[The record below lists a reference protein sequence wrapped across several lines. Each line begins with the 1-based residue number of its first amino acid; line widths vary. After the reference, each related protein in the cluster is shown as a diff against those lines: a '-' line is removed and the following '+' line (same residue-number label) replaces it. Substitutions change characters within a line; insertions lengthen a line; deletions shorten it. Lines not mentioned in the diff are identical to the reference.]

1 MMKAVQFT
9 LEEELL
15 RQIDRDPEAKR
26 LGRSAFLRR
35 AAREYLARRRSQE
48 IRDAYRRG
56 YGERPVAAEEFG
68 PLIEAQAWP
77 DE

>member
-9 LEEELL
+9 IEEALL
-15 RQIDRDPEAKR
+15 RQIDRDPETKR
-26 LGRSAFLRR
+26 AGRSAFLRQ
-35 AAREYLARRRSQE
+35 AAREYLARRRDRA

-56 YGERPVAAEEFG
+56 YREKPVRADEFG
-68 PLIEAQAWP
+68 PLIEGQAWP

>member
-15 RQIDRDPEAKR
+15 RAIDRDPEAKR

-35 AAREYLARRRSQE
+35 AAREYLDRRRSQE

-56 YGERPVAAEEFG
+56 YGEHPVSTDEFG

>member
-9 LEEELL
+9 IEEELL
-15 RQIDRDPEAKR
+15 RQIDRDPEVKR

-35 AAREYLARRRSQE
+35 AAREYLARRRDQS
-48 IRDAYRRG
+48 IKAAYRRG
-56 YGERPVAAEEFG
+56 YGEHPVTADEFG
-68 PLIEAQAWP
+68 PLMEAQAWP

>member
-9 LEEELL
+9 IEEELL

-35 AAREYLARRRSQE
+35 AAREYLARRRNE
-48 IRDAYRRG
+48 AIRDAYHRG
-56 YGERPVAAEEFG
+56 YRAQPVSAEEFG
-68 PLIEAQAWP
+68 PLMEGQAWP

>member
-9 LEEELL
+9 IEEELL
-15 RQIDRDPEAKR
+15 RQIDRDPEVKR

-35 AAREYLARRRSQE
+35 AAREYLARRRE
-48 IRDAYRRG
+48 ISIKAAYRRG
-56 YGERPVAAEEFG
+56 YGEQPVTADEFG
-68 PLIEAQAWP
+68 PLMEAQAWP

>member
-1 MMKAVQFT
+1 MKAVQFT
-9 LEEELL
+9 IDEELL
-15 RQIDRDPEAKR
+15 RQIDRHPETKKH
-26 LGRSAFLRR
+26 GRSAFLRR
-35 AAREYLARRRSQE
+35 AAREYLARRRSQA

-56 YGERPVAAEEFG
+56 YGEQPVKADEFG

>member
-35 AAREYLARRRSQE
+35 AAREYLARRRNQQ

-56 YGERPVAAEEFG
+56 YGERPVSAEEFG

>member
-9 LEEELL
+9 IDEKLL
-15 RQIDRDPEAKR
+15 QKIDRDPEARR

-35 AAREYLARRRSQE
+35 AAQEYLARRRE
-48 IRDAYRRG
+48 RTIHDAYRRA
-56 YGERPVAAEEFG
+56 YGEHPVTPGEFG
-68 PLIEAQAWP
+68 PLMEAQAWP